1 MNRVDFPVLHD
12 VSFQFGARPILG
24 RITLTLKHGAIN
36 CLLGPS
42 GCGKSTLL
50 RVAGGLLRT
59 GRGTVLV
66 DPQDCALVFQDA
78 RLLRWLTVAENLA
91 LALANHPR
99 RERQERIAAVL
110 ALMQLQGI
118 QHHLPSELSGG
129 MAQRVGIA
137 RALLRTPRLMLMDE
151 PLASLDAITRS
162 DLQGVLKELL
172 ASRQQT
178 CLFVTHDVGEAI
190 RLGERLFVMRDGMI
204 VRQMD
209 RPWESADMRT
219 QILRELESRD
229 IAAPA

>member
-1 MNRVDFPVLHD
+1 MPHRDQEIIML
-12 VSFQFGARPILG
+12 RRELEILMG
-24 RITLTLKHGAIN
+24 ERQ
-36 CLLGPS
+36 
-42 GCGKSTLL
+42 TLL
-50 RVAGGLLRT
+50 RVVGGLLRT
-59 GRGTVLV
+59 KRGTVLV

-99 RERQERIAAVL
+99 RERQEHIAAVL

-118 QHHLPSELSGG
+118 QRHLPSELSGG

>member
-1 MNRVDFPVLHD
+1 M
-12 VSFQFGARPILG
+12 
-24 RITLTLKHGAIN
+24 
-36 CLLGPS
+36 
-42 GCGKSTLL
+42 
-50 RVAGGLLRT
+50 RT

-209 RPWESADMRT
+209 RPWESTDMRT